1 MQTVTKNSSKAEQS
15 LELKYKNEIDEMQNK
30 YDLLTE
36 HNVELQSQNEKQADL
51 VTKLEGELKRIKDS
65 HVNETDKLN

>member
-36 HNVELQSQNEKQADL
+36 HNVELQS
-51 VTKLEGELKRIKDS
+51 
-65 HVNETDKLN
+65 